1 MSLIR
6 RLALK
11 ISDEVVRYASP
22 GCKEW
27 AEGLAR
33 EVEFIGSDWAA
44 LAWAIGSTR
53 VLLDRREARIGSDTT
68 APSKWFIAG
77 GGLDRIFLLTC
88 FLNLLAQFIG
98 ISRAKDWNDR
108 IGWGLV
114 ALGWGYWTI
123 SFVMDR
129 LREQQAPADRR
140 SLESLFLIRLGLE
153 RRLKRYRSVRRW
165 FPQLATASG
174 CTGLLM
180 VGDAIHSNPIY
191 GGVIIVG
198 GAAFILLQCLETPA
212 NIHKRI
218 GRLDEF
224 IAKRQES
231 R

>member
-1 MSLIR
+1 MTLVR

-11 ISDEVVRYASP
+11 ISDAVVRYASP

-27 AEGLAR
+27 AEGLVR
-33 EVEFIGSDWAA
+33 EVAFIEGEWAA

-53 VLLDRREARIGSDTT
+53 VLLDRREARIGSD
-68 APSKWFIAG
+68 AGALSKWSIAG
-77 GGLDRIFLLTC
+77 GGLDRIFLLMC
-88 FLNLLAQFIG
+88 FLNLLAHFIG
-98 ISRAKDWNDR
+98 IVRAKDWNDR
-108 IGWGLV
+108 IGWSMV

-129 LREQQAPADRR
+129 RRERQAPASHG
-140 SLESLFLIRLGLE
+140 SLESLRFIRSGME
-153 RRLKRYRSVRRW
+153 RRLERYRSVRRW
-165 FPQLATASG
+165 FPALATACG

-180 VGDAIHSNPIY
+180 AGDPIRSNPIY
-191 GGVIIVG
+191 AGVIILG
-198 GAAFILLQCLETPA
+198 GATFILLQCLETPA
-212 NIHKRI
+212 NIQKRI